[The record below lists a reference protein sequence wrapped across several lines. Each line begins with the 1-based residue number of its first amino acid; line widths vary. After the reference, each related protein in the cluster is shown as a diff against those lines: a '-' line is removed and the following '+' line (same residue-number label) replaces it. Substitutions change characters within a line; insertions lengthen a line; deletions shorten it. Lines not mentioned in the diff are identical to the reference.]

1 MRLSRNL
8 LEFRRVETLEK
19 VPRKRGTAMKLS
31 RSVVIFLGL
40 SSLIFTAPL
49 RADEKGYSYAR
60 IVRLSMVRGDVQ
72 ITRSGASDW
81 EAGIPNMPI
90 QQGFAIGTNNGRAE
104 IEFESGAAMWVAENT
119 VVQFTEMALSDGG
132 RITRLTIAQGTA
144 SFQVK
149 LSAGDVFEVNAP
161 SFQVTVP
168 NHSKFREDTFRD
180 GASLSVYEGTASLK
194 DGDSTEIVGT
204 GKTFAMRGSAPGD
217 AKLTPN
223 PGKDSWDSW
232 VNDRAGIILNGADQT
247 QPYTNAPFS
256 YGLNDLSSYGSWS
269 DCAGYGYGWQP
280 WGASAGWAPFYDGYF
295 DYYNGLGWTWVS
307 FEPWG
312 WAPYHF
318 GSWSYASSCGG
329 WMWMPGSFGFWTGA
343 PVIFGRTGGGRIGW
357 RPRPVPNPR
366 RSEHPLATASNGSV
380 HGKFG
385 DVPIVVGAKGG
396 IGNGFATGI
405 LPPGKADEI
414 VAVMD
419 EPPGK
424 NGRIGA
430 NEFGWRSTSKQ
441 PFAVP
446 TARSLAALRDGVA
459 FDAKEN
465 RFVNAEAAAGASEK
479 LPVLANGIREPH
491 GVPHQPEP
499 SSFSFERESRAG
511 TFAPGRSGISDVTSH
526 SGEFSHGS
534 ESSHG
539 SFDSGGS
546 HSGGSSSS
554 SSAPAAHS
562 H

>member
-1 MRLSRNL
+1 
-8 LEFRRVETLEK
+8 
-19 VPRKRGTAMKLS
+19 MKLS
-31 RSVVIFLGL
+31 RSLAILLGL
-40 SSLIFTAPL
+40 AALIFSAPL
-49 RADEKGYSYAR
+49 RADEKSYSYAR

-72 ITRSGASDW
+72 IARSGSSDW

-104 IEFESGAAMWVAENT
+104 IEFESGAAMWVAENS

-132 RITRLTIAQGTA
+132 RITRLTITQGTA

-149 LSAGDVFEVNAP
+149 LGAGDVFEVNAP
-161 SFQVTVP
+161 SFQATIP
-168 NHSKFREDTFRD
+168 NHSKFRVDAFRD
-180 GASLSVYEGTASLK
+180 GASLSVYEGTASVK
-194 DGDSTEIVGT
+194 DGSDTEIVGS
-204 GKTFAMRGSAPGD
+204 GKTFAIRGSDPGD
-217 AKLTPN
+217 TQLSSN
-223 PGKDSWDSW
+223 PRRDSWDTW
-232 VNDRAGIILNGADQT
+232 VNDRAGIVLSGADQT

-256 YGLNDLSSYGSWS
+256 YGLNDLSAYGSWS

-280 WGASAGWAPFYDGYF
+280 WGASVGWAPFYNGYF

-318 GSWSYASSCGG
+318 GSWSYGPACGG
-329 WMWMPGSFGFWTGA
+329 WMWMPGAYGFWSGA
-343 PVIFGRTGGGRIGW
+343 PVTWIRTGGGKIGW
-357 RPRPVPNPR
+357 RPRSFPNPR
-366 RSEHPLATASNGSV
+366 HPMHPLSTASNGSI

-405 LPPGKADEI
+405 LAPDKGDE
-414 VAVMD
+414 VVGVMD

-424 NGRIGA
+424 NGRIIV
-430 NEFGWRSTSKQ
+430 NESGSRSNSKL

-465 RFVNAEAAAGASEK
+465 RFVNAEATSGTSEK
-479 LPVLANGIREPH
+479 LPVLANGVREPH
-491 GVPHQPEP
+491 GVPHQPAP
-499 SSFSFERESRAG
+499 SSFSFEREMAAG
-511 TFAPGRSGISDVTSH
+511 TSTSGHPGFSGAPSH
-526 SGEFSHGS
+526 GAEFSHGS
-534 ESSHG
+534 ESSR
-539 SFDSGGS
+539 SSSDSGGS
-546 HSGGSSSS
+546 HSSGGSSSS